1 MRLEAVQVE
10 QHNCV
15 EEKAYITMAII
26 VNIIVGY
33 AFIALVKD
41 MKDFAQM
48 DVLTG
53 SKASSVNQQVHYV
66 LLFNAGF

>member
-1 MRLEAVQVE
+1 VLFVFIFVAVKFMILFSIFQNAPV
-10 QHNCV
+10 V
-15 EEKAYITMAII
+15 TMAII

-33 AFIALVKD
+33 ALIALVKD

-53 SKASSVNQQVHYV
+53 SKASSVNQQVH
-66 LLFNAGF
+66 

>member
-1 MRLEAVQVE
+1 MILFSIFQNAPVV
-10 QHNCV
+10 
-15 EEKAYITMAII
+15 TMAII

-53 SKASSVNQQVHYV
+53 SKASSVNQQVH
-66 LLFNAGF
+66 